1 MKILPSPYASDLAR
15 TPVRERTVHVDGS
28 PVALWEYGEPGNGPT
43 LLLVH
48 GFRGDHHGLEPV
60 IAFLPGMHLLAPDLP
75 GFGRSPALPGEHSID
90 GYAAWL
96 QRFWH
101 AAGLDG
107 RAIVL
112 GHSFGTIV
120 VAAALAEGLEATGA
134 ILVNP
139 IAAPALKGPNALGT
153 RLANLYYW
161 LGGLLPEGIGGALLK
176 NRVVVRVASVALA
189 KTKDKRL
196 RAWIHNQHDRFFSG
210 YANRRVVLEAFRAS
224 VGHDI
229 TEYADRIRIPVHLV
243 AAEHDDI
250 TFVADVQKL
259 AQQLPDATL
268 TVIPDV
274 GHLVHYETP
283 QAAADE
289 IARVAGVL
297 APE

>member
-1 MKILPSPYASDLAR
+1 MKILPSPYASRLAR
-15 TPVRERTVHVDGS
+15 TPVRERTIDVDGT

-43 LLLVH
+43 LLFVH

-60 IAFLPGMHLLAPDLP
+60 IAFLPGVHILAPDLP
-75 GFGRSPALPGEHSID
+75 GFGRSPALAGEHSID
-90 GYAAWL
+90 DYAAWL
-96 QRFWH
+96 ERFWR
-101 AAGLDG
+101 AAGLDEHV
-107 RAIVL
+107 IVL

-120 VAAALAEGLEATGA
+120 VAAALAGGLEASRA

-139 IAAPALKGPNALGT
+139 IAAPALQGPNALGT
-153 RLANLYYW
+153 RLANFYYW
-161 LGGLLPEGIGGALLK
+161 LGGLLPEGVGGALLK
-176 NRVVVRVASVALA
+176 NRVVVRVASIALA
-189 KTKDKRL
+189 KTKDKGL

-224 VGHDI
+224 VGHDV
-229 TEYADRIRIPVHLV
+229 TEYADRIRLPVHLV

-250 TFVADVQKL
+250 TFVSDVEKL
-259 AQQLPDATL
+259 ARQLPEATV

-297 APE
+297 AHG

>member
-1 MKILPSPYASDLAR
+1 MKIVPSPYAADLAR
-15 TPVRERTVHVDGS
+15 TPVRERLVDVDGV
-28 PVALWEYGEPGNGPT
+28 PVALWEYGDPGSQPT
-43 LLLVH
+43 LLFVH

-60 IAFLPGMHLLAPDLP
+60 IAFLPGVHILAPDLP
-75 GFGRSPALPGEHSID
+75 GFGRSPALPGEHSIE

-96 QRFWH
+96 RRFCEVV
-101 AAGLDG
+101 GLDEH
-107 RAIVL
+107 AIVL

-120 VAAALAEGLEATGA
+120 VAAALADGLPAARA

-139 IAAPALKGPNALGT
+139 IAAPALQGPNALGT

-161 LGGLLPEGIGGALLK
+161 IGGLLPEGVGGALLK
-176 NRVVVRVASVALA
+176 NRLIVRGASIALA

-196 RAWIHNQHDRFFSG
+196 RAWIHNQHDRYFSG

-224 VGHDI
+224 VGHDV
-229 TEYADRIRIPVHLV
+229 TEWAAELRLPVHLV

-250 TFVADVQKL
+250 TFVKDVEKL
-259 AQQLPDATL
+259 QRLLPDATL

-283 QAAADE
+283 EAAARE
-289 IARVAGVL
+289 IARVAAVPVG
-297 APE
+297 